1 MRVVIMLT
9 VCYLMAGMAY
19 RAQVVAAER
28 LVSQAQPADASTSV
42 VVTGSILVLP
52 AVRTRASLARSS
64 IVIHVGIPA
73 GQIRSLPVIRFIP
86 GLIRTPARP
95 SMALDHRVAM

>member
-1 MRVVIMLT
+1 L
-9 VCYLMAGMAY
+9 
-19 RAQVVAAER
+19 
-28 LVSQAQPADASTSV
+28 
-42 VVTGSILVLP
+42 LP

-73 GQIRSLPVIRFIP
+73 GQIGSLPVIRFIP

>member
-1 MRVVIMLT
+1 MTEKNLEVL
-9 VCYLMAGMAY
+9 
-19 RAQVVAAER
+19 RARAVALGLHGLITHWDEA
-28 LVSQAQPADASTSV
+28 VASGWV
-42 VVTGSILVLP
+42 EVLP

-95 SMALDHRVAM
+95 RMALDHRVAM